1 MLKTG
6 SSGDEVTEL
15 QSRLAAAGF
24 DPGRADGVFGA
35 KTDAALR
42 AFQEKARIAPDGIC
56 GPQTLKML
64 AKAQADGLAKLAD
77 YSKTE
82 PKSDATSPL

>member
-1 MLKTG
+1 MMLKTG
-6 SSGDEVTEL
+6 SSGDEVAKL

-24 DPGRADGVFGA
+24 DPGGIFGA
-35 KTDAALR
+35 KTAAALK
-42 AFQEKARIAPDGIC
+42 AFQEKAGIAADGIC

-77 YSKTE
+77 YGKTE
-82 PKSDATSPL
+82 PKSHAGSPL

>member
-42 AFQEKARIAPDGIC
+42 AFQEKAGIAADGVC

-64 AKAQADGLAKLAD
+64 AKAQADAMAKLAD
-77 YSKTE
+77 YRKTE
-82 PKSDATSPL
+82 PNGDAATPR